1 MITRVLYIDPSDFKE
16 SELVPAA
23 DVIKSGGLVI
33 FPTET
38 VYGIGADATR
48 PECAAKIYSAKGRPS
63 DNPLI
68 VRLADPSDAEQY
80 AYTSPLFYRLAG
92 AFMPGPLTV
101 IMPKKDSIPTT
112 VTGGLDSV
120 AVRVPSHPVA
130 NALIRLSG
138 LPIAAPSANISGR
151 PSATNAGY
159 ALRDFNGRAD
169 VIVDGGESDCGL
181 ESTIVRITGRD
192 SLLLLRPGAVTPDEI
207 MKKAGCV
214 LEISDAVTGKL
225 AEGERPLSP
234 GMKYRH
240 YSPSKP
246 LTLVSGSRE
255 ARIRFF
261 RKAQETE
268 NAAVICYDEQ
278 LPHLRRENAI
288 PAGGETDL
296 ETQAH
301 RLFYALRAADSLPCD
316 SIYANL
322 PPASGLG
329 LALYNRLIRAAAY
342 RIVDADS
349 APDKNTRK

>member
-48 PECAAKIYSAKGRPS
+48 PECAEKIYSAKGRPS

-68 VRLADPSDAEQY
+68 VHLADPSEAENY
-80 AYTSPLFYRLAG
+80 AHTSPLFYLLAS

-101 IMPKKDSIPTT
+101 IMPKKDSIPAT

-120 AVRVPSHPVA
+120 AIRVPSHPVA

-169 VIVDGGESDCGL
+169 VIVDGGESECGL
-181 ESTIVRITGRD
+181 ESTIVKITGPD
-192 SLLLLRPGAVTPDEI
+192 SLLLLRPGAVTPAKI
-207 MKKAGCV
+207 MKRIGCV

-240 YSPSKP
+240 YSPYKP
-246 LTLVSGSRE
+246 LTLVSGSGE

-278 LPHLRRENAI
+278 LFHLKRDSAI
-288 PAGGETDL
+288 PAGRETDL

-329 LALYNRLIRAAAY
+329 LALYNRLIRSAAY

-349 APDKNTRK
+349 APDMNNRK